1 MGAAYVQA
9 QIALVQND
17 TLDAGVQGVKVLPL
31 IEQVLFR
38 KQADWPLASS
48 LMYQPTR
55 YFRLD
60 VLQRIDL
67 ATYGAAHSELSIALG
82 PLTSFAKSSRVAQ
95 IARSMLTAAA
105 ALLAL
110 ALSTLTLMLWVTMVR
125 RVKTVS
131 VWASMTV
138 FTA

>member
-1 MGAAYVQA
+1 MQA

-17 TLDAGVQGVKVLPL
+17 TVGAGVQGVKVLPL

-38 KQADWPLASS
+38 KHADGPLASS

-82 PLTSFAKSSRVAQ
+82 PGTNSAKSSRVAQ

-110 ALSTLTLMLWVTMVR
+110 ALSTFILMLWVTMVR